1 MRSNIFEHR
10 KVPTVGKRFH
20 VAFTGA
26 PGAQEEYVNRPQRAQ
41 PEAFCRLTTGG
52 KGQQNDQL
60 PSHQSKP
67 LPTDKPASPVSQ
79 LCSSMVSQCQHSEQL
94 SKCRSVGRTI
104 QPFVEAAINSG
115 NQQAGFVFHLSLVS
129 KRDGGLIPS
138 WTSGHPENQN
148 VDSYVGQVITT
159 QSTGSPSWTFRPISH
174 LPIYLLIYQ
183 LYLAALLSQLGA
195 LPSHDELNDSHV
207 SSSSPCTPAHVL
219 PCAQVPHLTKVKVL
233 QRFHGLVEELSQQS
247 NVECSLWST
256 VTTEHWQHIS
266 SQEGVQTYKI
276 RDHILRC

>member
-1 MRSNIFEHR
+1 MSTQWTTLKMQKCRQNYPTFCWSSHKFWESAGWVCLPPFFGFQAGWRSHSILDI
-10 KVPTVGKRFH
+10 
-20 VAFTGA
+20 
-26 PGAQEEYVNRPQRAQ
+26 RPPR
-41 PEAFCRLTTGG
+41 E
-52 KGQQNDQL
+52 
-60 PSHQSKP
+60 SKCW
-67 LPTDKPASPVSQ
+67 Q
-79 LCSSMVSQCQHSEQL
+79 LCGTGHYYTEHWF
-94 SKCRSVGRTI
+94 TI
-104 QPFVEAAINSG
+104 MNLHQF
-115 NQQAGFVFHLSLVS
+115 F
-129 KRDGGLIPS
+129 RC
-138 WTSGHPENQN
+138 
-148 VDSYVGQVITT
+148 
-159 QSTGSPSWTFRPISH
+159 STRIHVMARPISH

-247 NVECSLWST
+247 NVECSLSST